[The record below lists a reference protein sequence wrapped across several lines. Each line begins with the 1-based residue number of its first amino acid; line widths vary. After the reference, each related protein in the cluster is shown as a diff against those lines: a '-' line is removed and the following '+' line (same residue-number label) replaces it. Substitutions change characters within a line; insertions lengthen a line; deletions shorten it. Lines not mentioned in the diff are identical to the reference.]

1 MLGFISWRMIQFNVF
16 FVHAV
21 RYGSE
26 FVFFFCRQTPN
37 CSSIICW
44 KRIVLSLPSCPF
56 AWMYFYS
63 IDLFIFISE
72 SHCSQCVTVVSQSGV
87 RCCQSSNVAVLEF
100 PAVMYLLH
108 VHSNFIFSLSVF
120 FIKTLKELWMIL
132 YWIYRSI

>member
-1 MLGFISWRMIQFNVF
+1 MLGFISWHMIQFNVF

-26 FVFFFCRQTPN
+26 FVFFFCMQTPN

-56 AWMYFYS
+56 AWVYFYS

-72 SHCSQCVTVVSQSGV
+72 SHCLGYYSQSVSGQV
-87 RCCQSSNVAVLEF
+87 LSILQCCCSWVPSCYVSSACPFRFYSQLV
-100 PAVMYLLH
+100 
-108 VHSNFIFSLSVF
+108 SF